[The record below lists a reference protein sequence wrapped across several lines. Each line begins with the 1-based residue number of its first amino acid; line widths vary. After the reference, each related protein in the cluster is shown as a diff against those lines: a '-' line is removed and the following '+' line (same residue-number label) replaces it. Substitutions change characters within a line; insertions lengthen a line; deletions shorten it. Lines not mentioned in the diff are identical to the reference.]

1 MEVCK
6 GRLLGIS
13 VAVAHGFF
21 SGSLN
26 ILLKFLITTYNFN
39 YLTLIQCLT
48 STLAAITL
56 EILRRLG
63 KVDIPPFSLQ
73 LAKVF
78 GGVCILSTLQ
88 STLTLWSLRGLSLP
102 MYVVFKRCLP
112 LVTLGIGVFV
122 LKNGIPSV
130 GVITAVLITTG
141 GAALAGSGDV
151 TGDTF
156 GYVTGVLAVIIHA
169 SYLVLIQ
176 KTSTDSE
183 YGPLTAQYSI
193 AIMASP
199 VLLICSIVSMDSIN
213 MWSYTGWSNPFISG
227 IFSLCIVIGC
237 AMNFTTLQCTYINSA
252 VTTSF
257 VGVVKSIATIT
268 VGMVAF
274 SDVEPTSLFVAG
286 VVVNT
291 VGSITYC
298 IVKYFETRRKT
309 LYQDLEEQS
318 KDESLPGQT
327 YIEKKPPNGD
337 LEPLPNGHGW
347 SDEGSIEQVPT
358 QDHLL
363 NDQSLSD
370 YPLPDT
376 SNSMGS
382 VELQREAFHNENRA
396 NQANQ
401 SVSDSYLRVCRSIRN
416 LQFLNNDTLIDNME
430 VQSP

>member
-1 MEVCK
+1 MFSHHCVCVY
-6 GRLLGIS
+6 S
-13 VAVAHGFF
+13 
-21 SGSLN
+21 
-26 ILLKFLITTYNFN
+26 
-39 YLTLIQCLT
+39 
-48 STLAAITL
+48 
-56 EILRRLG
+56 
-63 KVDIPPFSLQ
+63 
-73 LAKVF
+73 
-78 GGVCILSTLQ
+78 
-88 STLTLWSLRGLSLP
+88 
-102 MYVVFKRCLP
+102 
-112 LVTLGIGVFV
+112 
-122 LKNGIPSV
+122 
-130 GVITAVLITTG
+130 
-141 GAALAGSGDV
+141 GSGDV
-151 TGDTF
+151 TGDPF

-274 SDVEPTSLFVAG
+274 SDVEPTRLFVAG

-298 IVKYFETRRKT
+298 IVKYFETRKKT

-318 KDESLPGQT
+318 KDETLPGQP

-337 LEPLPNGHGW
+337 LEPLPNGHRG
-347 SDEGSIEQVPT
+347 SDEGSFPT
-358 QDHLL
+358 QEHLL
-363 NDQSLSD
+363 NDQRLSD
-370 YPLPDT
+370 YPPQDT
-376 SNSMGS
+376 SNSMEF
-382 VELQREAFHNENRA
+382 VELQREAFHSENRA
-396 NQANQ
+396 SQ
-401 SVSDSYLRVCRSIRN
+401 SVSDSYVGVWRSIRN
-416 LQFLNNDTLIDNME
+416 LKFFKKDALIDNME

>member
-26 ILLKFLITTYNFN
+26 ILLKFLITTYNFT

-48 STLAAITL
+48 STTAALTL
-56 EILRRLG
+56 EVLRRLG

-78 GGVCILSTLQ
+78 ASVCILSTLQ

-112 LVTLGIGVFV
+112 LVTLIIGVCV

-130 GVITAVLITTG
+130 GVIAAVLITTG
-141 GAALAGSGDV
+141 GAALAGAGDL
-151 TGDTF
+151 TGDPF
-156 GYVTGVLAVIIHA
+156 GYVTGILAVVIHA

-183 YGPLTAQYSI
+183 YGPLTAQYTI
-193 AIMASP
+193 AIVASP
-199 VLLICSIVSMDSIN
+199 VLLICSFVSMDAIE
-213 MWSYTGWSNPFISG
+213 MWTYEGWKNPFITG
-227 IFSLCIVIGC
+227 IFCACILIGC
-237 AMNFTTLQCTYINSA
+237 AMNFTTLHCTYINSA

-274 SDVEPTSLFVAG
+274 SDVQPTKLFVAG

-298 IVKYFETRRKT
+298 MVKYHETKKKSN
-309 LYQDLEEQS
+309 YQDMDES
-318 KDESLPGQT
+318 IKDEELPGEPYVEPSKT
-327 YIEKKPPNGD
+327 DGD
-337 LEPLPNGHGW
+337 PEILPNGELTG
-347 SDEGSIEQVPT
+347 SFEGSNSSEYPSEGNHVEE
-358 QDHLL
+358 
-363 NDQSLSD
+363 SL
-370 YPLPDT
+370 
-376 SNSMGS
+376 
-382 VELQREAFHNENRA
+382 ELEK
-396 NQANQ
+396 QAIQAETESTNQ
-401 SVSDSYLRVCRSIRN
+401 SVSDNFVGVWRSIRT
-416 LQFLNNDTLIDNME
+416 LKFLKKDTLLDNME